1 MKNIFSRYE
10 GYNIDLIDEIS
21 KILGFNYSVQIVADG
36 SYGSYNA
43 KTDTWN
49 GMIGELLS
57 QKADLA
63 VADLT
68 ITYEREQVI
77 KTQLLSEIGT
87 KIKARKKEI
96 EMAFEFKQII

>member
-1 MKNIFSRYE
+1 MPNRYE

-87 KIKARKKEI
+87 EIKTRKKEI
-96 EMAFEFKQII
+96 EMSFDIKQIIY

>member
-1 MKNIFSRYE
+1 MNGSMHIRYE

-21 KILGFNYSVQIVADG
+21 KILGFNYSVHIVADG
-36 SYGSYNA
+36 AYGSYDI

-68 ITYEREQVI
+68 ITYEREQV
-77 KTQLLSEIGT
+77 TLWLLLLLLLPLILS
-87 KIKARKKEI
+87 
-96 EMAFEFKQII
+96 

>member
-1 MKNIFSRYE
+1 MKNIFYRYE

-77 KTQLLSEIGT
+77 RLNFNG
-87 KIKARKKEI
+87 
-96 EMAFEFKQII
+96 

>member
-1 MKNIFSRYE
+1 M
-10 GYNIDLIDEIS
+10 IDEIS

-68 ITYEREQVI
+68 ITYEREQVN
-77 KTQLLSEIGT
+77 KTQLLTGMGTEIRR
-87 KIKARKKEI
+87 ILSRKKIDLTLNDETLSYQ
-96 EMAFEFKQII
+96 ERLFFAGFA

>member
-77 KTQLLSEIGT
+77 KLNFNG
-87 KIKARKKEI
+87 
-96 EMAFEFKQII
+96 